1 MLRIK
6 NRLIIYLLC
15 AILLTLSGA
24 VQAQTGYQK
33 PPKAI
38 LDVLD
43 APANPFIS
51 VSPAKDRLLLATP
64 KVGRAPL

>member
-6 NRLIIYLLC
+6 NRLIIYLLG
-15 AILLTLSGA
+15 AALLALSFD
-24 VQAQTGYQK
+24 VQAQTTYQK

-43 APANPFIS
+43 APANPF
-51 VSPAKDRLLLATP
+51 V
-64 KVGRAPL
+64 